1 MQIKNATFFS
11 HFCKSC
17 DTQKRNGY
25 DMVIIQMK
33 SHVLYSA
40 VYLFTVL
47 RNSMQHKK
55 WKCLKCVVTIK
66 KVMN

>member
-11 HFCKSC
+11 HFSKSC

-55 WKCLKCVVTIK
+55 
-66 KVMN
+66 